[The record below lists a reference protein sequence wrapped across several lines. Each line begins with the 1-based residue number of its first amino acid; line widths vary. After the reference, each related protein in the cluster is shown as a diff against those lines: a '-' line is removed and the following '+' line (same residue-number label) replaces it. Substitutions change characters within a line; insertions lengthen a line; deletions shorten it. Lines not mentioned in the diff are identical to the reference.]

1 MPMGANSK
9 ILAKSMGGAE
19 DIDGLER
26 NGWIRFISCIEYNEA
41 TILARVSKQVYA
53 LLHTACAIIR

>member
-9 ILAKSMGGAE
+9 ILAKSMGVAL

-26 NGWIRFISCIEYNEA
+26 NGWIRFMGCIEYNEA
-41 TILARVSKQVYA
+41 AILARVSKQLDA
-53 LLHTACAIIR
+53 LLHTDCAIIR